1 MGIKKQNITRKI
13 LSVALRI
20 SGGIHHMIMIFG
32 THAENDDIF
41 RCFFSFVQ
49 YLDFPGCYV
58 GKRVKIAQNDRKFC
72 AFYS

>member
-1 MGIKKQNITRKI
+1 
-13 LSVALRI
+13 
-20 SGGIHHMIMIFG
+20 MIMIFG

-72 AFYS
+72 ASYS